1 MKKEMSLSKEKLILH
16 TLYGAVWIVYG
27 ILKMFDHAIVNF
39 IAAVVLFV
47 PVLLRVVYVAKE
59 GVGLGDEMSDY
70 HMMKAKAETLE
81 ILAFIAILLF
91 LFQEVFELAI
101 SLPFLRVSVVSVGAF
116 IVGIKEFLVGILFAK
131 YEKEGE

>member
-1 MKKEMSLSKEKLILH
+1 MRCCYEKGMSLSKEKLILH

-27 ILKMFDHAIVNF
+27 ILQMFDHAIVNF

-47 PVLLRVVYVAKE
+47 PVLLRVVYEAKD

-101 SLPFLRVSVVSVGAF
+101 S
-116 IVGIKEFLVGILFAK
+116 
-131 YEKEGE
+131 